1 MKKTSF
7 LVTLFASGL
16 VLAPAC
22 GQDSQ
27 ELDRYTARLG
37 AINDSGVSGTAS
49 LSLVGDR
56 LLVDIDA
63 EEMVPDRIH
72 PQNLF
77 AGTGEQ
83 GRRARCPTA
92 VADADESGLVTPQ
105 EVLDAFGPGAVPL
118 EPFPTVGSDGELAYR
133 LTSKLEPGELEEV
146 DGRVLVLHGL
156 GGGRSDDAPADGYE
170 PGMPV
175 ACGRLAP
182 ARP

>member
-7 LVTLFASGL
+7 LVTLLTCGL
-16 VLAPAC
+16 VLVPAC

-27 ELDRYTARLG
+27 ELDRYTARLR

-56 LLVDIDA
+56 LLVEIDA

-77 AGTGEQ
+77 AGAGEQ
-83 GRRARCPTA
+83 GRARCPTA
-92 VADADESGLVTPQ
+92 AADADGSGLVTPV
-105 EVLDAFGPGAVPL
+105 EVQDAFGPGAVPL

-133 LTSKLEPGELEEV
+133 LTSELEPGELEEL
-146 DGRVLVLHGL
+146 DGRVLVLHGR
-156 GGGRSDDAPADGYE
+156 GGATSEGAPADGYE